1 MGTLQYVVSKGHVLH
16 AGDTIVNNNNQKS
29 PGMSKHYLALIT
41 GGQKKPKDIHLKV
54 RTATYLFS
62 AMNKKHM
69 VKSRQDGKVERP

>member
-1 MGTLQYVVSKGHVLH
+1 MGALQYVVSKEHVLH
-16 AGDTIVNNNNQKS
+16 AGDTIVNNNNQKN

-41 GGQKKPKDIHLKV
+41 GRQRKPKDKYLKV

-69 VKSRQDGKVERP
+69 VKSRQRAK